1 MRGSQTMKRNQHKY
15 SLIAVALAATF
26 PLTVPQAAAQS
37 ATSASSKNPE
47 LRALLESQGAATGN
61 QRVGAIRLEIARSD
75 IPADGQT
82 PTEVTVRVLDTRDQ
96 PIRGEQFVTV
106 EVSGGRIQLPGA
118 DTDEAGP
125 GRRDANRVIP
135 GVQIKVVN
143 GVARFLLLAP
153 HDPQEVKIRASLGD
167 AFVLGNVAF
176 VPEMR
181 DMVAVG
187 LVEGIINVSKF
198 KSSELHPARQNDGFE
213 YELDRWSREWDNGK
227 RHAGVRTAFF
237 LKGKVRG
244 EYLLTLAYDSEKETR
259 NRLLRD
265 INPEEFYPV
274 YGDSSIV
281 GFDARTADRL
291 YVRVDKNRSY
301 LLYGDFTTAD
311 GFTQGIGQGAA
322 APIALRQLGNYSRTV
337 TGLKHH
343 YESGGVTTNAFGIY
357 DSVRQVIDEL
367 PGRGVSG
374 PYSVS
379 NNNGLQNTEK
389 VEIIVRDRNQ
399 PNVVL
404 SVTPMIRFSDY
415 VFEPFSGQ
423 LLFTRPIPTV
433 DANLNPV
440 SVRVTYEVDQGGE
453 KFWTFGIDGQVQV
466 SKRLEIG
473 GSYVREDN
481 PLAPYR
487 MGSANVGVKL
497 GEKTTVVAEVARTD
511 GTANTNG
518 INSFSTAAGTTPIGD
533 VSGNAARIEL
543 RHKTEDVE
551 ARAYAIKTD
560 EGFNNPS
567 SGLAAGRT
575 EAGAKVARTVTDK
588 TQVYAELLHS
598 SDDVNDGQ
606 RNAAQVGVRHKITD
620 ALEADVAIKRVKEDG
635 NVGYSLSNAPNAG
648 IGSVGNPSGGFYNPG
663 ANAIDPLSGTALING
678 QAYSPTLQ
686 ANAVPQDSTSI
697 RGRLTWKPDTL
708 WSLYGEVERDV
719 EDSDKRRLAVGA
731 DYQFAER
738 SKLYARYEDQ
748 TGLQSYYSLDPA
760 QSSNAFILGVD
771 AGFSNEGQAYSEYRL
786 RDAVGDRQMQA
797 ASGVRN
803 TWSVAEGVRL
813 QAGAERLKVFDGD
826 AQSSTALTFG
836 VEYTPNPLWKTS
848 GRLEWRKLDP
858 SAVLDGNQAW
868 LSTVMVARKL
878 SRDWT
883 LLARNYL
890 YMLDNRTRGDQL
902 QDRFQIGVAYR
913 DTDTNRVNAL
923 ARYEY
928 KLERNDALTESEER
942 KVHIFSTHADYHPE
956 RKWWYTGRLAGKYV
970 DERFGAVSDS
980 YSALLASG
988 RVTYD
993 VTDKWDVGAM
1003 LATLYSPKYKTNQW
1017 AFGLEA
1023 GYQLQRN
1030 LWVSVGYNVSGFS
1043 DRDLTASE
1051 YTSRGLYLR
1060 MRFKFDET
1068 LFGDK

>member
-1 MRGSQTMKRNQHKY
+1 MKRYQSKHVGRQ

-26 PLTVPQAAAQS
+26 PLTTPDAFAQPAVVS
-37 ATSASSKNPE
+37 RSNE
-47 LRALLESQGAATGN
+47 QGLRALLDRPLSGE
-61 QRVGAIRLEIARSD
+61 QRVQAGAVRLEVARND

-82 PTEVTVRVLDTRDQ
+82 PTEVTLKLYDTRNALMK
-96 PIRGEQFVTV
+96 GTHFVTI
-106 EVSGGRIQLPGA
+106 EVSSGRIQLPDA
-118 DTDEAGP
+118 DTDESGP
-125 GRRDANRVIP
+125 GRIDADRVIK
-135 GVQIKVVN
+135 GVQLKVVD
-143 GVARFLLLAP
+143 GTAKFLLLAP
-153 HDPQEVKIRASLGD
+153 HEPQEVTIRAAAGD
-167 AFVLGNVAF
+167 VFAQGKVSF
-176 VPEMR
+176 VPELR
-181 DMVAVG
+181 DMIAVG

-198 KSSELHPARQNDGFE
+198 KSSELHPVRQNDGFE
-213 YELDRWSREWDNGK
+213 YELERWSREWDDGK

-237 LKGKVRG
+237 LKGKIKG
-244 EYLLTLAYDSEKETR
+244 DYLLTLAYDSEKETR
-259 NRLLRD
+259 NRLFRD
-265 INPEEFYPV
+265 IHPDEFYPV
-274 YGDSSIV
+274 YGDSSII
-281 GFDARTADRL
+281 GFDARTSDRL
-291 YVRVDKNRSY
+291 YVRIDKNRSY

-311 GFTQGIGQGAA
+311 GFTQGIGQGGT
-322 APIALRQLGNYSRTV
+322 APLALRQLGNYSRSV
-337 TGLKHH
+337 TGVKHH
-343 YESGGVTTNAFGIY
+343 YESGGFTTNVFAMY

-404 SVTPMIRFSDY
+404 SVTPMARFTDY

-453 KFWTFGIDGQVQV
+453 QFWTIGLDGQARVNDRV
-466 SKRLEIG
+466 EVG
-473 GSYVREDN
+473 GSYVNEDN

-487 MGSANVGVKL
+487 MASANVGIKL
-497 GEKTTVVAEVARTD
+497 GENTSVVAEMARTD

-518 INSFSTAAGTTPIGD
+518 INSFTTAAGTQPVGD
-533 VSGNAARIEL
+533 VSGNAARVEL
-543 RHKTEDVE
+543 RHKSDAVE

-575 EAGAKVARTVTDK
+575 EAGAKVTGTVTDK
-588 TQVYAELLHS
+588 TRVYGELLHS
-598 SDDVNDGQ
+598 RDDVNDGQ
-606 RNAAQVGVRHKITD
+606 RSAAQVGVRHQVTD
-620 ALEADVAIKRVKEDG
+620 TLEADVALRRVKEDG
-635 NVGYSLSNAPNAG
+635 NVGYTLGNAANTS
-648 IGSVGNPSGGFYNPG
+648 IGSVGNPSGGFYNSG
-663 ANAIDPLSGTALING
+663 ANAVDPLSGTALING

-686 ANAVPQDSTSI
+686 ANAIPQDTTSL
-697 RGRLTWKPDTL
+697 RGRLTWRPGEP
-708 WSLYGEVERDV
+708 WALYGEIERDV
-719 EDSDKRRLAVGA
+719 EDSKKNRFAVGA

-748 TGLQSYYSLDPA
+748 TGMQSYYSLDPA
-760 QSSNAFILGVD
+760 QSSNAFIVGVD
-771 AGFSNEGQAYSEYRL
+771 AGFSNEGQVYSEYRL
-786 RDAVGDRQMQA
+786 RDAIGDRQLQA
-797 ASGVRN
+797 ANGIRN

-836 VEYTPNPLWKTS
+836 VEYTPNPLWKAS

-868 LSTVMVARKL
+868 MSTAMVARKL

-883 LLARNYL
+883 MLARNYL
-890 YMLDNRTRGDQL
+890 YLLDNRTRGDQL

-913 DTDTNRVNAL
+913 DTDTNRINAL

-928 KLERNDALTESEER
+928 KLERNDALAESEER
-942 KVHIFSTHADYHPE
+942 KVHIFSTHADYHPH
-956 RKWWYTGRLAGKYV
+956 RQWWYTARLAGKHV
-970 DERFGAVSDS
+970 NERFGSVHDS

-993 VTDKWDVGAM
+993 INDKWDMGAM
-1003 LATLYSPKYKTNQW
+1003 LATLYSPRTKTNQW

-1023 GYQLQRN
+1023 GYQVQRN
-1030 LWVSVGYNVSGFS
+1030 LWVSLGYNVSGFT

-1051 YTSRGLYLR
+1051 YTARGLFLR
-1060 MRFKFDET
+1060 LRFKFDET
-1068 LFGDK
+1068 FFGGK